1 MFLEAQPRRTRL
13 EEWVE
18 TPRFPEKNISSS
30 DTFRFQTT
38 TPMLREATERLEIK
52 SAAPTCNQ
60 MSKTERRLLDR
71 TPLARGRNSK
81 QRFGLAC
88 KENGI
93 LHLIPVNSFNTIAI
107 IKEKCL
113 ALSRVD

>member
-71 TPLARGRNSK
+71 TPLARAKLEAALWPRLQREWHPPSHTSK
-81 QRFGLAC
+81 FVQ
-88 KENGI
+88 
-93 LHLIPVNSFNTIAI
+93 HHS
-107 IKEKCL
+107 
-113 ALSRVD
+113 DH